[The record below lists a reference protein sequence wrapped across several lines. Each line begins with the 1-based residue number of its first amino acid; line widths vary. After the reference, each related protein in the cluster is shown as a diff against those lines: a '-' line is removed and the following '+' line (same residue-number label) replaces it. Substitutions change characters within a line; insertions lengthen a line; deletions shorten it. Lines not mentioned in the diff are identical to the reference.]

1 MYSYSLIFLNRKY
14 LLFFVGRMNN
24 FIFKIYLGLLSV
36 GFTTIS
42 ILLFPISRQA
52 SSWNLCLRKT
62 SEILS
67 QVKAVEKMNDES
79 REVLSVM
86 ICNGAVFEPKFKSNI
101 Q

>member
-1 MYSYSLIFLNRKY
+1 
-14 LLFFVGRMNN
+14 MNN

-36 GFTTIS
+36 GFTTII
-42 ILLFPISRQA
+42 ILLFPISKHA
-52 SSWNLCLRKT
+52 SSWNRCLRKT
-62 SEILS
+62 SETLS

-79 REVLSVM
+79 MEVLSVM

>member
-1 MYSYSLIFLNRKY
+1 
-14 LLFFVGRMNN
+14 MNN
-24 FIFKIYLGLLSV
+24 FIFKIYLVLLSV

-52 SSWNLCLRKT
+52 SSWNRCLRKT
-62 SEILS
+62 SETLS
-67 QVKAVEKMNDES
+67 QVKAVEKMSDES

-86 ICNGAVFEPKFKSNI
+86 ICNGAVFEPKFKTNI

>member
-1 MYSYSLIFLNRKY
+1 
-14 LLFFVGRMNN
+14 MNN
-24 FIFKIYLGLLSV
+24 FISKIYLGLLAL
-36 GFTTIS
+36 GFTTIT
-42 ILLFPISRQA
+42 LQLFPISRQA
-52 SSWNLCLRKT
+52 SSWNRCLRKT
-62 SEILS
+62 SETLS

>member
-1 MYSYSLIFLNRKY
+1 MNRAY

-24 FIFKIYLGLLSV
+24 FIFKSYLALLSV

-52 SSWNLCLRKT
+52 SSWNRCLRKT
-62 SEILS
+62 SETLS

>member
-1 MYSYSLIFLNRKY
+1 
-14 LLFFVGRMNN
+14 MNN
-24 FIFKIYLGLLSV
+24 FISRIYLGVLAV

-42 ILLFPISRQA
+42 LILLPISRQA
-52 SSWNLCLRKT
+52 SSWNRCLRKT
-62 SEILS
+62 SETLS
-67 QVKAVEKMNDES
+67 QVKAVKKMNDES